1 MNRPCHITTFYSF
14 KGGVGRTM
22 LLANVGTALAQ
33 KGRRVLI
40 WDLDVEAPG
49 MHLIPDLTPEPL
61 PETGFLEWLLDWQE
75 RRRFEEPDQSLLA
88 ALMDRIRPV
97 PRLQKL
103 HILPAFGDK
112 ADCAGIYQRIR
123 WHDFL
128 VLDPARGLKLFQR
141 ILAHL
146 TEKGPYDHILL
157 DARTGMTDLG
167 GLMTAVLPHATVL
180 VGSYGSQNLSGL
192 LRIHRALQPAVDN
205 RLPVRGDLP
214 PLQRMVVVSPVPE
227 DQEKRREV
235 RRQIWDREFPAGSD
249 EIRVEIPFDS
259 RLLFSE
265 DVLCL
270 SDPDSSTARCYR
282 RVAGDLDALLDGL
295 RQTAA
300 AGERTEAAYP
310 EFADGKD
317 PRTRKRKGRTFEDRV
332 ARLLTLLDYRVEAEQ
347 YIDGN
352 RVDLVARKRSG
363 LRSECYLVE
372 CKHHGKPVGKDV
384 VERLAAWLQGD
395 KAREM
400 RAEGMVVAPR
410 FTPAALT
417 FARSAGIL
425 VHTPEALENL
435 LFDFGPYL
443 SRIRRSFEESH
454 LARTYV
460 PQRVLLEADPK
471 RCQGVDLL
479 DHAAAWAGGEGRRL
493 WLLLGDYGTGK
504 TCFFKRFAY
513 ELARLHLEAGDDEKR
528 PPVPVAID
536 LKDFPN
542 AITLEGLLQDHLRR
556 HANWHGNPEILL
568 HLLAQGR
575 VVLLLDAFDEMGTA
589 AAGRSV
595 EEQFRLLARP
605 TMSEGAS
612 GGNRVLITCRTHFFR
627 DQQYVK
633 DVACHGPEDDLI
645 AGDSILG
652 KVARSFEASID
663 ELMLFDDDQIRA
675 FLERHLPAGKVE
687 EARRFIRQTYDLP
700 RLAPRPVMLE
710 MIVQALPE
718 LMAAG
723 EGLTPA
729 GLYHRYTSQ
738 WLEDRSG
745 KSLLTT
751 PRQRKRLLEHLAF
764 ELWGRDRNRIHH
776 RDLVNVLRQLPP
788 ERLAGLDPDRVDLEL
803 RTAAFLTRTAEGM
816 YGFSHKSFREFFFAS
831 YLLRA
836 LRRGT
841 DALSAALDTA
851 RLTPECVAFLHDLLV
866 ADGDRDKAA
875 EAIKAILTAEYRHG
889 ISENALRLGYLLV
902 KAKKQT
908 YLADVLPGP
917 DNLMAFFLPEKARL
931 AGANLAEE
939 YLFGLRLHSADF
951 SGAILD
957 GADLSVG
964 SFQWASFANAS
975 MKGCQLYNAD
985 CFSADLSCAN
995 LISVNAEEA
1004 RLEGADFSQADL
1016 TASIFVKANCKSAK
1030 FKGSVCYAARFA
1042 RAELTDVTWQ
1052 PADIRRLTC
1061 PGARPEV
1068 IQPALPMVHR
1078 ASFST
1083 GHHAGINSAVYSE
1096 DGRFVLTGSSDE
1108 TARIWDCATGEEL
1121 RRFEGHGDWINSAVY
1136 SGDGRFA
1143 LTGSDDNTARIWDCA
1158 TGEELRRFEGHGDW
1172 INSVVYSGDGRFVLT
1187 GSSDK
1192 TARIWDCA
1200 TGEELRRFEG
1210 HGGSIWSAVYSGD
1223 GRFVLTGSDDN
1234 TARIWDCAT
1243 GEELRRFEGHGGR
1256 VNSAVY
1262 SPDGRFVLT
1271 GSSDSTARIWDCA
1284 TGEELRRFKGHGR
1297 RINSAV
1303 YSSDGRFVLTGSS
1316 DETARIWDCATG
1328 EELRRFEGHGDWIN
1342 SVVYSGDG
1350 RFVLTGSSDET
1361 ARIWDCATGE
1371 ELRRFDGHGGL
1382 ILSAVYSGDGRFVL
1396 TGSSDETARI
1406 WDCATGEELRRFEGH
1421 GGKILSAIYSG
1432 DGRFVLTGSS
1442 DETARIWDC
1451 ATGEELRRFDGHG
1464 GWILSAVYSGDGRFV
1479 LTGSSDK
1486 TARIWDCATG
1496 EELRRFDGHGD
1507 WIRSAVYSGDGRFVL
1522 TGSDDKTARIWDCTT
1537 GEELRRFDG
1546 HGGWILSAVYSG
1558 DGRFVLTGSSD
1569 KTARIWDCATGEELR
1584 RFEGHGGKILSVV
1597 YSGDGRFVL
1606 TGSSDKTARIWDC
1619 ATGEELRRFEGHGG
1633 SILSAVYSGDGRF
1646 VLTGSDDKTARI
1658 WDAETGQLKMI
1669 LFPAP
1674 DGWVSLDEEGRY
1686 RAGGRG
1692 LDYLVYADAEEKI
1705 FPPTLWKAEDLPQ
1718 MAADA

>member
-22 LLANVGTALAQ
+22 LLANVGAALAQ

-88 ALMDRIRPV
+88 ALIDRIRPI
-97 PRLQKL
+97 PKLEKL

-384 VERLAAWLQGD
+384 VERLVAWLQGD

-443 SRIRRSFEESH
+443 SRIRRSFEESP

-556 HANWHGNPEILL
+556 HADWHGNPEILL

-645 AGDSILG
+645 ASDSTLG

-687 EARRFIRQTYDLP
+687 EAQRFIRETYDLP

-745 KSLLTT
+745 KSLFTT
-751 PRQRKRLLEHLAF
+751 PRRRKRLLEHLAF

-788 ERLAGLDPDRVDLEL
+788 ERLAGLDPDRIDLEL
-803 RTAAFLTRTAEGM
+803 RTAAFLTRTADGM
-816 YGFSHKSFREFFFAS
+816 YGFSHKSFREFFFARH
-831 YLLRA
+831 LLRA
-836 LRRGT
+836 LRRGIEVLAS
-841 DALSAALDTA
+841 ALRTLP
-851 RLTPECVAFLHDLLV
+851 LTPECVAFLADLMI

-875 EAIKAILTAEYRHG
+875 EAIKTILISEYRFG
-889 ISENALRLGYLLV
+889 ISENALRLGYLLA
-902 KAKKQT
+902 KAKRPV
-908 YLADVLPGP
+908 LWADILEGP
-917 DNLMAFFLPEKARL
+917 DNRMAVFLPEKARL
-931 AGANLAEE
+931 AGANFAEE
-939 YLFGLRLHSADF
+939 DLSGLRLLAADF
-951 SGAILD
+951 SGATLD
-957 GADLSVG
+957 RANLSAAMLQR
-964 SFQWASFANAS
+964 SIFANAS
-975 MKGCQLYNAD
+975 MKKCLLNSAD
-985 CFSADLSCAN
+985 CRLVDFRGAN
-995 LISVNAEEA
+995 LRAADA
-1004 RLEGADFSQADL
+1004 RGGYFDAADFTEADL
-1016 TASIFVKANCKSAK
+1016 TAAIFVSTSCKKAVYQKTI
-1030 FKGSVCYAARFA
+1030 CYAARFA
-1042 RAELTDVTWQ
+1042 LSKMADAIWQ
-1052 PADIRRLTC
+1052 PADARRLTC
-1061 PGARPEV
+1061 PGAKPWLV
-1068 IQPALPMVHR
+1068 KPSMPALPIAMLC
-1078 ASFST
+1078 T
-1083 GHHAGINSAVYSE
+1083 GHLGSINKAVYSPDGHYVLTASEDKTVRIWDAATGDELRCLAGHNAIIMSAVYSP
-1096 DGRFVLTGSSDE
+1096 DGRFVLTASKDKTARIWDAASTEELRCLKGHDNTIESAVYSPDGRYVVTCSSDE
-1108 TARIWDCATGEEL
+1108 TARIWDAATGEQL
-1121 RRFEGHGDWINSAVY
+1121 RCLTGHNAWILSVVY
-1136 SGDGRFA
+1136 SPDGHYVLTTGADKTARIWDVASGEEVRCFNGHNA
-1143 LTGSDDNTARIWDCA
+1143 SVLSGAYSFDGKFLLTGSDDKTARIWDVA
-1158 TGEELRRFEGHGDW
+1158 SGEEVRCFS
-1172 INSVVYSGDGRFVLT
+1172 INEAWVKFAVYSPDGRFVLTASSDKIARIWDAASGEEIHCFIGHNDWVLSAVFSPDGRFVLT

-1192 TARIWDCA
+1192 TARIWDAA
-1200 TGEELRRFEG
+1200 TGKELHCFDSS
-1210 HGGSIWSAVYSGD
+1210 GSMIWSSVYSPEGSHVLTSGDDHKARIWDASTGDHLRCFMGHSDSVWSAIYSPD
-1223 GRFVLTGSDDN
+1223 GRFILTGSHDKTARIWDALTGEQLDCFTGHDEMVISADYSPDGRFILTCGLYLTAWIWDTTTGKKFRCCKGHGDRVVSAIYSPGGHHVLTGNDDN
-1234 TARIWDCAT
+1234 TARIWDVAT
-1243 GEELRRFEGHGGR
+1243 GDQLRSFTGHG
-1256 VNSAVY
+1256 
-1262 SPDGRFVLT
+1262 
-1271 GSSDSTARIWDCA
+1271 A
-1284 TGEELRRFKGHGR
+1284 TVR
-1297 RINSAV
+1297 SAV
-1303 YSSDGRFVLTGSS
+1303 YSSDGRFVLTGSDDRTVRIWDASTGEQLRCITGHNDCVRSAVYSPDGLYVLTAS
-1316 DETARIWDCATG
+1316 DDTTARIWDFASG
-1328 EELRRFEGHGDWIN
+1328 KELRCFTGHYDCVR
-1342 SVVYSGDG
+1342 SATFSPDG
-1350 RFVLTGSSDET
+1350 QHVLTGSFDGT
-1361 ARIWDCATGE
+1361 ARIWN
-1371 ELRRFDGHGGL
+1371 
-1382 ILSAVYSGDGRFVL
+1382 V
-1396 TGSSDETARI
+1396 
-1406 WDCATGEELRRFEGH
+1406 
-1421 GGKILSAIYSG
+1421 
-1432 DGRFVLTGSS
+1432 
-1442 DETARIWDC
+1442 
-1451 ATGEELRRFDGHG
+1451 
-1464 GWILSAVYSGDGRFV
+1464 
-1479 LTGSSDK
+1479 
-1486 TARIWDCATG
+1486 
-1496 EELRRFDGHGD
+1496 
-1507 WIRSAVYSGDGRFVL
+1507 
-1522 TGSDDKTARIWDCTT
+1522 
-1537 GEELRRFDG
+1537 
-1546 HGGWILSAVYSG
+1546 
-1558 DGRFVLTGSSD
+1558 
-1569 KTARIWDCATGEELR
+1569 
-1584 RFEGHGGKILSVV
+1584 
-1597 YSGDGRFVL
+1597 
-1606 TGSSDKTARIWDC
+1606 
-1619 ATGEELRRFEGHGG
+1619 
-1633 SILSAVYSGDGRF
+1633 
-1646 VLTGSDDKTARI
+1646 
-1658 WDAETGQLKMI
+1658 ETGQVKMI
-1669 LFPAP
+1669 LFAAA